1 MGSEMCIR
9 DRLQSLHSR
18 IEVIDQRFAEVVTEF
33 ENNEKQ
39 GMGLLRLVASGL
51 VLAEERSGI
60 QARANTLSP
69 TRQHVDVLTPEYR
82 DFTRKAYAL
91 IGMLKVHV
99 AAQGADKNSLAAALT
114 AELNNKGINIS
125 EAEQADI
132 RVEYDLS
139 LNNVVQGETTFVI
152 TEGNVFLKD
161 EQGRIVKTI
170 QAKAKGA
177 SVDVKE
183 AESRSIAKLS
193 QQLGKELVDVLF

>member
-1 MGSEMCIR
+1 MI
-9 DRLQSLHSR
+9 RLQEFFDR
-18 IEVIDQRFAEVVTEF
+18 VILSDGTRPSAKSAME
-33 ENNEKQ
+33 
-39 GMGLLRLVASGL
+39 RL
-51 VLAEERSGI
+51 
-60 QARANTLSP
+60 
-69 TRQHVDVLTPEYR
+69 Y
-82 DFTRKAYAL
+82 
-91 IGMLKVHV
+91 
-99 AAQGADKNSLAAALT
+99 
-114 AELNNKGINIS
+114 IS

-132 RVEYDLS
+132 RVEHDLS

-177 SVDVKE
+177 SADVRE

>member
-9 DRLQSLHSR
+9 DR
-18 IEVIDQRFAEVVTEF
+18 
-33 ENNEKQ
+33 
-39 GMGLLRLVASGL
+39 
-51 VLAEERSGI
+51 
-60 QARANTLSP
+60 
-69 TRQHVDVLTPEYR
+69 
-82 DFTRKAYAL
+82 
-91 IGMLKVHV
+91 
-99 AAQGADKNSLAAALT
+99 
-114 AELNNKGINIS
+114 
-125 EAEQADI
+125 
-132 RVEYDLS
+132 
-139 LNNVVQGETTFVI
+139 NNVVQGETTFVI